1 MKKIDFSIITFLLI
15 ITVTNIYSQQ
25 SLEVKKLES
34 PIKIDGILEDQWF
47 EADSTINFTQ
57 LEPEKG
63 VESSRKTIV
72 RVAQFEENI
81 FISFQ
86 CFINDKKEIA
96 TRIQRRDQ
104 LDNSDDIIAI
114 LLDTYNDKRTAQ
126 LFFVNPLGTLTD
138 AKVTDDG
145 KNLDFLWDTEWE
157 ARTSITNKYWVVEI
171 MIPFKSIQYNPNS
184 KIWGVN
190 FGRVLRLNQETA
202 WWQPVSE
209 DFRISQGGTL
219 TGIEPKSEKNHKLT
233 LFPYVTGRYEN
244 SDITE
249 VYDEFKGEVG
259 GDIKYQYKSN
269 IVANLTI
276 NPDFATVEGDKEQIN
291 LTPWELRFPEKRL
304 FFQDGN
310 EMFGTRISTFYSRRI
325 GDMKYGGKMI
335 GKAGKYQFNA
345 LFAKTEENK
354 TINDPESWFNAFRL
368 KRDFLKSSTI
378 GFTYADKIT
387 DTSYI
392 RSYSADYVLNL
403 GETWKI
409 TGQFITSAPGDFKSH
424 SAWFVR
430 LAKENNIYHYH
441 LRYSNF
447 GNDFQDNVN
456 QTGFIRDDDRHEL
469 DGDLTYKFW
478 INKNIKYLY
487 LAGYNNIYWSQDG
500 ELRSWYLTYKAR
512 FYLHNRFSFE
522 AYYNNEFKLL
532 DKEYYNHY
540 YRGDIGYNTDEST
553 FINASYRTGRNFDRD
568 FDLWQINTK
577 FQVFKKLTITYEFN
591 YLNFSP
597 DTTNESTTINVLGAD
612 YYFNKDI
619 WVRVFTQ
626 RNSNIDKFYFYGLV
640 GWRFKPP
647 FGAAYLI
654 VNTNEFDDVITRDHY
669 QSQIVFL
676 KLTYPISVF

>member
-447 GNDFQDNVN
+447 GSNFQDNVN

-487 LAGYNNIYWSQDG
+487 LAG
-500 ELRSWYLTYKAR
+500 
-512 FYLHNRFSFE
+512 
-522 AYYNNEFKLL
+522 
-532 DKEYYNHY
+532 
-540 YRGDIGYNTDEST
+540 
-553 FINASYRTGRNFDRD
+553 
-568 FDLWQINTK
+568 
-577 FQVFKKLTITYEFN
+577 
-591 YLNFSP
+591 
-597 DTTNESTTINVLGAD
+597 
-612 YYFNKDI
+612 
-619 WVRVFTQ
+619 
-626 RNSNIDKFYFYGLV
+626 
-640 GWRFKPP
+640 
-647 FGAAYLI
+647 
-654 VNTNEFDDVITRDHY
+654 
-669 QSQIVFL
+669 
-676 KLTYPISVF
+676 